1 MDQSESKGRAL
12 VLGGGGVAGIAWMT
26 GLLLGLKEGGA
37 DVTAADFVLGTSAGA
52 AVGAQVA
59 SGAPLEQLYARQTD
73 PALQGDELKPGEEQ
87 SAALQACGA
96 AAKTLEDPVARQRL
110 IGRLSL
116 EAATVTEP
124 VRRAVIAGRLPSTD
138 WPARR
143 LGLVG
148 VDALTGEAVM
158 FDRASSASLVDA
170 VAASCAVPCVW
181 PPVTIGGRRYVDGG
195 VRTSTN
201 LDLARGYGRVLV
213 LTLRGDEE
221 GAFGE
226 NPLRRQIAEIEA
238 AGSATQVIAAD
249 PAVREAVGPSTLDP
263 AVRAPVA
270 AAGRTQGLAAAAA
283 VARFWG

>member
-1 MDQSESKGRAL
+1 MDHGESKGRAL

-26 GLLLGLKEGGA
+26 GLLLGLKEGGV
-37 DVTAADFVLGTSAGA
+37 DVTSADFILGTSAGA

-59 SGAPLEQLYARQTD
+59 SGVSLEQLYARQTD
-73 PALQGDELKPGEEQ
+73 PALQADELKPGEEQ

-96 AAKTLEDPVARQRL
+96 AAKEAADPVERRRL

-116 EAATVTEP
+116 AAETVTEP
-124 VRRAVIAGRLPSTD
+124 VRRAVIAGRLPSED
-138 WPARR
+138 WPDRR

-148 VDALTGEAVM
+148 VDALTGETVV
-158 FDRASSASLVDA
+158 FERASGASLVDA

-201 LDLARGYGRVLV
+201 LDLARGYSRVLV

-221 GAFGE
+221 GLFGD
-226 NPLRRQIAEIEA
+226 NPLRRQLAEIEA
-238 AGSATQVIAAD
+238 AGAAARAIAAD
-249 PAVREAVGPSTLDP
+249 PAAREAVGPSTLDP

-270 AAGRTQGLAAAAA
+270 AAGRAQGLAAAAA